1 MERMLSKGQ
10 ARHYILAYQG
20 LLTHRKFEGKQ
31 GIIAFIEQ
39 VGCIQYD
46 PLNVVGYNHQLVL
59 QSRISCFR
67 PEMLQ
72 ELLYEDRVLV
82 DAWDKCMSIYPLKD
96 WPFFAR
102 LRAAA
107 RLRLQN
113 MPLVND
119 IVPQVVESLLVQGPL
134 SSGDLEYK
142 EVVDWSWAPTRLSRA
157 VLESMYFSG
166 DLIIHHKERTR
177 KVYDLANRHLSDIYL
192 QAPDPNP
199 TEEAYWEWYVLR
211 RIGAIGLLWNKPS
224 DAWLGISGMKS
235 KERTEAF
242 HRLQEKGK
250 VIGIKVEGI
259 LAQLFIREEDILLLE
274 ETLSP
279 EYTPPKRAFVLAP
292 LDNMIWDRRL
302 IKELFNFEYR
312 WEVYKP
318 AVDRQFGYYVLPV
331 MYGDQFVARF
341 EPSLDKKKKELVI
354 KNWWWEPD
362 TVVTVPLMDALRVCF
377 ANFMEFTETN
387 TVRLEGSLANSEL
400 LNFFSSV
407 LA

>member
-1 MERMLSKGQ
+1 MEYALTKVQ
-10 ARHYILAYQG
+10 ARRFILAYQG
-20 LLTHRKFEGKQ
+20 LLTKQ
-31 GIIAFIEQ
+31 GFTGKHGIISYIER
-39 VGCIQYD
+39 VGCIQFD

-59 QSRISCFR
+59 QSRIPSFR
-67 PEMLQ
+67 AEMLH
-72 ELLYEDRVLV
+72 ELLYEDRVLI
-82 DAWDKCMSIYPLKD
+82 DGWDKCMSIYQLKD
-96 WPFFAR
+96 WPYFAR

-107 RLRLQN
+107 RLRLQS
-113 MPLVND
+113 MPQVNE
-119 IVPQVVESLLVQGPL
+119 IVPQVLESFLIRGPL
-134 SSGDLEYK
+134 TSGDLEYK

-157 VLESMYFSG
+157 VLESLYFSG
-166 DLIIHHKERTR
+166 DLIIHRKERTR
-177 KVYDLANRHLSDIYL
+177 KVYDLVNRHLLDIYL

-259 LAQLFIREEDILLLE
+259 LPQLFIREEDIPLLE
-274 ETLSP
+274 ETMIEDYNP
-279 EYTPPKRAFVLAP
+279 QIRAFVLAP

-341 EPSLDKKKKELVI
+341 EPIMDKKKKELVI
-354 KNWWWEPD
+354 KNWWWEPEAA
-362 TVVTVPLMDALRVCF
+362 VTIPLIEALRVCF
-377 ANFMEFTETN
+377 ANFMDFTGAKTI
-387 TVRLEGSLANSEL
+387 RLEGSAANNEL
-400 LNFFSSV
+400 LNFFPFHP
-407 LA
+407 